1 MNKPYPLW
9 VSSTIYQLHKAWRAI
24 MSASN
29 IKSCRLLEQYLSY
42 LSVMKG
48 RSENTIDEYRNDL
61 LMFFRFV
68 RHSRVPE
75 NSDMEMSSIDIEFIK
90 SITIHD
96 MYCFIAGPDRGKKLS
111 PSTRAR
117 RIVSIRQFWKYLKTK
132 VHLIDNNIAE
142 ELETPKIP
150 KRIPRYLN
158 LEDSIR
164 LLIKCEDSIR
174 NHCILTIFLNCA
186 LRLSELTN
194 IDIDQINGETLSV
207 IGKGNKERKI
217 FLTPATKKALLDW
230 MEVRKTMNPVCD
242 ALFITKDGTRLTQ
255 RAIQDMVKKSIKA
268 AGLDSKKISTHK
280 LRHTAATLMYKYGKV
295 DIRSLQQILG
305 HESIATTEIY
315 THLDE
320 NQLQYAVNS
329 NPLATMFNT

>member
-1 MNKPYPLW
+1 
-9 VSSTIYQLHKAWRAI
+9 
-24 MSASN
+24 MSVSN

-61 LMFFRFV
+61 AMFFRFV
-68 RHSRVPE
+68 KNSRIPG
-75 NSDMEMSSIDIEFIK
+75 NADMDMSNIDIEFIQ

-96 MYCFIAGPDRGKKLS
+96 MYCFIAGPDREKKLS

-174 NHCILTIFLNCA
+174 NHCILTVFLNCA
-186 LRLSELTN
+186 LRLSESTN

-207 IGKGNKERKI
+207 IGKGAGSKGTIKNLLTIAELVCHAI
-217 FLTPATKKALLDW
+217 FYLLC
-230 MEVRKTMNPVCD
+230 RNNI
-242 ALFITKDGTRLTQ
+242 LFSRF
-255 RAIQDMVKKSIKA
+255 IKA
-268 AGLDSKKISTHK
+268 FRLILYELFLKFYFQANYQLLFKTILINPIIIIFISYSFFSVIFKCPANRTDP
-280 LRHTAATLMYKYGKV
+280 R
-295 DIRSLQQILG
+295 
-305 HESIATTEIY
+305 
-315 THLDE
+315 
-320 NQLQYAVNS
+320 
-329 NPLATMFNT
+329 